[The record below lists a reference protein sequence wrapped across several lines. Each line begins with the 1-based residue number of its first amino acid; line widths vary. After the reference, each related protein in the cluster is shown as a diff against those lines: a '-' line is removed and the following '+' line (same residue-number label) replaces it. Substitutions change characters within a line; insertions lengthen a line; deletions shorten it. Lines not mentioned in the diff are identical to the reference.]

1 MGARER
7 ERKRERR
14 REIQRLKFRDLL
26 AQRNEKTPMQQLK
39 INFFKQTDQA
49 SVRHSKRKYEM
60 FTGVCGER
68 EARKDSNYDTYCFFK
83 KLTCC

>member
-26 AQRNEKTPMQQLK
+26 AQINEKTPMQQLK
-39 INFFKQTDQA
+39 INYFKQTDQA
-49 SVRHSKRKYEM
+49 SVRHSKRKY
-60 FTGVCGER
+60 
-68 EARKDSNYDTYCFFK
+68 
-83 KLTCC
+83 